1 MNKMHPKKLL
11 KTLCQKLESS
21 RQSTVA
27 KGHDADALQMHCK
40 SLAVGWDTFKA
51 FFRQFLKVASK

>member
-1 MNKMHPKKLL
+1 MHPKKLL

-21 RQSTVA
+21 RQSKVA
-27 KGHDADALQMHCK
+27 KSHDADALQMHCK